1 MAKKK
6 STTTPSKTTK
16 AKSTRK
22 PKAPKKDI
30 NDMQVADG
38 KDSLAQSIEE
48 VKDLEDEITGYE
60 TRVGKYTAEI
70 EDLTNLIAEKK
81 DGIKKAEGL
90 VTKYKDQQMNVRNN
104 REYDA
109 ITKEIELQELE
120 VQICEKKIKE
130 AGFSIDNKKEE
141 IAATQEI
148 LAGRKIDLENK
159 KKTGASQPSQI

>member
-48 VKDLEDEITGYE
+48 VKDLEQLLGVQQSNPFRTTSEAVLTERMNEMTLTDLQGLAINVGILPSGNKLSLKTKIMKAFKSHGGAGAGYNIGFQ
-60 TRVGKYTAEI
+60 RPLVDPSSSAAEDI
-70 EDLTNLIAEKK
+70 LKISR
-81 DGIKKAEGL
+81 EG
-90 VTKYKDQQMNVRNN
+90 
-104 REYDA
+104 
-109 ITKEIELQELE
+109 
-120 VQICEKKIKE
+120 
-130 AGFSIDNKKEE
+130 F
-141 IAATQEI
+141 
-148 LAGRKIDLENK
+148 
-159 KKTGASQPSQI
+159 

>member
-48 VKDLEDEITGYE
+48 VKDLEQLRLLGYC
-60 TRVGKYTAEI
+60 
-70 EDLTNLIAEKK
+70 
-81 DGIKKAEGL
+81 L
-90 VTKYKDQQMNVRNN
+90 V
-104 REYDA
+104 
-109 ITKEIELQELE
+109 IIELILL
-120 VQICEKKIKE
+120 KI
-130 AGFSIDNKKEE
+130 F
-141 IAATQEI
+141 
-148 LAGRKIDLENK
+148 LRK
-159 KKTGASQPSQI
+159 